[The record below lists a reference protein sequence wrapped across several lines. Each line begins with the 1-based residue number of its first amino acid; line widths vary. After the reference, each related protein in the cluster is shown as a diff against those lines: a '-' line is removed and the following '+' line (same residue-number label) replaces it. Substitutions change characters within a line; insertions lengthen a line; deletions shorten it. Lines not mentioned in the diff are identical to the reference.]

1 MEMRKGFNCS
11 KDNGSPKNDQENR
24 PHDLKKDDKVT
35 NIRKNQKQVD
45 INGDVVGNNRPDIQ
59 YDKNGVHTNVEYD
72 TRKFSS
78 NKHKKTLEKND
89 PNAKNEFY
97 LIK

>member
-1 MEMRKGFNCS
+1 MDFPGWQRGMQKESVNWNKPITGTGLIE
-11 KDNGSPKNDQENR
+11 K
-24 PHDLKKDDKVT
+24 
-35 NIRKNQKQVD
+35 IRMIRRTD
-45 INGDVVGNNRPDIQ
+45 PMIPVGNNRPDIQ